1 MVLADCDEELVGHQ
15 AVRRPRIRPGPDIGD
30 YHCPGCRP
38 SELGIGVDHRF
49 ARLSLVRHHA
59 GSPLAHSNDEH
70 RVVVRVV
77 PYRVLRASATR
88 LSLVIVAALRQV
100 IDRNQL
106 TQSNAATVSRFVEE
120 VKSRKADNS
129 V

>member
-1 MVLADCDEELVGHQ
+1 MKNSSVTQ

-49 ARLSLVRHHA
+49 ARLSLVRHRT

-70 RVVVRVV
+70 RVVTFALF
-77 PYRVLRASATR
+77 PIAFFEPALLAYLFGYRRCTPAR
-88 LSLVIVAALRQV
+88 V